1 MRKIFLSLLFILSGL
16 VANAANPGT
25 TCATAIELGDN
36 FSEVITGPKTV
47 WYYAW
52 TFDLPLSVY
61 FIPANATDPKPEVE
75 MDFSCSSGNYEDSII
90 CSLFCKNSG
99 SGIQFNLPYRA
110 DLKAT
115 TVDGQ
120 QAYYLAMG
128 KEYRDLLLKAGI
140 SYNVQVFVKV
150 VYKSAGVISIAPDD
164 MFTSCMDGAK
174 FMQFGDTVHVKAND
188 TQRHVIVPYVQWQE
202 DSIRYVWSG
211 TAPCEVA
218 VAGVCEFDPTDYFSQ
233 DVLERENLQAVDTAK
248 VTSQDMSDWVE
259 FANNEA
265 GMFFAKFYTQGT
277 GVMKIERIPMAPPQ
291 GGATLLR
298 YDKATP
304 VDTSKIY
311 AIPYTWTT
319 ATRFD
324 VYTNHIFKM
333 YVGTTHDFLKE
344 NAIASYQFSANNT
357 GHWLGLVDAQM
368 QALWT
373 NTTEQYLYIRFE
385 CTAKTNITPTRW
397 AMSECMAT
405 AIPIYRPSTTINV
418 APGSYGAVY
427 YRFYYR
433 EWKGGDMKFT
443 WKNNTVNCPAFI
455 GDTCSFAAN
464 KNDSHVVDNKAIT
477 KNGSW
482 TILAADLAEYEDRV
496 DEDGFLY
503 IRFNPQAAGTM
514 TISTTAPEEVDPA
527 PMAYPAATVF
537 VVCNGEPTPAG
548 QVFTVSVSAS
558 QTLDIYPGPAND
570 IASRTPIETW
580 TQTPAETHNTTPLPT
595 GVYTLIG
602 ENESIQIEVK

>member
-1 MRKIFLSLLFILSGL
+1 MRKIFLSLLFILAGL
-16 VANAANPGT
+16 VVNAANPGT

-36 FSEVITGPKTV
+36 FSDVITGPKTV

-164 MFTSCMDGAK
+164 MFTSCMDGVK
-174 FMQFGDTVHVKAND
+174 FMQLGDTVHVKAND

-202 DSIRYVWSG
+202 DSIRYVWNG
-211 TAPCEVA
+211 TAPCEVT
-218 VAGVCEFDPTDYFSQ
+218 VAGVCEFDPTDVFSQ
-233 DVLERENLQAVDTAK
+233 DILEREDLQAVDTAK
-248 VTSQDMSDWVE
+248 VTSQDMSDWVA

-277 GVMKIERIPMAPPQ
+277 GVMKIERVPMAPPQ

-304 VDTSKIY
+304 VDTSKVY

-324 VYTNHIFKM
+324 VYTNHVFKM
-333 YVGTTHDFLKE
+333 YIGTTYDFRKDT
-344 NAIASYQFSANNT
+344 AIVYQFSANNS

-397 AMSECMAT
+397 VMSECVSKAL
-405 AIPIYRPSTTINV
+405 PLYRPSTTVNV
-418 APGSYGAVY
+418 APNTYGAVY

-443 WKNNTVNCPAFI
+443 WRNSSANCTAFI
-455 GDTCSFAAN
+455 GDNCSFAAN
-464 KNDSHVVDNKAIT
+464 RNDSHVVDYQAIT
-477 KNGSW
+477 RNGSW
-482 TILAADLAEYEDRV
+482 TILAADLAEYEERV

-503 IRFNPQAAGTM
+503 IRFNTTAAGTM
-514 TISTTAPEEVDPA
+514 TISTTAPDEVDPA
-527 PMAYPAATVF
+527 PVVYPAATVS
-537 VVCNGEPTPAG
+537 VVCNGEPTSSG
-548 QVFTVSVSAS
+548 QVFTVSVSAE
-558 QTLDIYPGPAND
+558 QTLNIYPGPVKN
-570 IASRTPIETW
+570 ISSRTPIETW
-580 TQTPAETHNTTPLPT
+580 SQTPSQTHNMTLQT
-595 GVYTLIG
+595 GVYTLVG
-602 ENESIQIEVK
+602 ENETIQIEVK